1 LTSRARA
8 DKSIYPAAR
17 RQSLG
22 AGVAQLVERVL
33 AKHKVVGSKPIT
45 RSSKSPT
52 KRWRPR
58 GDLAETAKEILHYI
72 ADSGSVDAT
81 IVAPDEV

>member
-1 LTSRARA
+1 VIDSAMKFSTGRL
-8 DKSIYPAAR
+8 
-17 RQSLG
+17 
-22 AGVAQLVERVL
+22 L

-52 KRWRPR
+52 KCWRPR